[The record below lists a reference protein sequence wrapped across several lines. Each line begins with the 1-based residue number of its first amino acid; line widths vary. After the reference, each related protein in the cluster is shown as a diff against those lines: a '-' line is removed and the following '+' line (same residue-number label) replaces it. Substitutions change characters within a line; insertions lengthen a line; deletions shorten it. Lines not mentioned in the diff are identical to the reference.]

1 MSDENSLPRDE
12 RSCGWNDTL
21 VRNLHSIS
29 ASPFR
34 KGTRIEVRGLHAG
47 CGDEPSPYP
56 IPLKGRGDGDT
67 TLLFTFMPS
76 T

>member
-1 MSDENSLPRDE
+1 MKTHCPEINA
-12 RSCGWNDTL
+12 SCGWNDTL

-34 KGTRIEVRGLHAG
+34 KGKRIEVRGLHAG
-47 CGDEPSPYP
+47 CEDEPSPYP
-56 IPLKGRGDGDT
+56 IPLKGSGDGDT

-76 T
+76 A